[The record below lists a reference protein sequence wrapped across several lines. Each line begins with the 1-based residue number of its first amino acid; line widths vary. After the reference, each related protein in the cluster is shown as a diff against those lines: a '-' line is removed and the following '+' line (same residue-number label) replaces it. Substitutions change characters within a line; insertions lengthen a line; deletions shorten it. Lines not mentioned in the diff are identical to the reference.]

1 MRRSLIPDKISLS
14 KSWWIQKVRYLQI
27 TWLVKRIQFNNGL
40 YLLKDILQEC
50 QEVLFSSVL
59 PQGLLYSLKDA
70 LEYMYKI
77 MIKTLLCNA
86 NKHKLG
92 NRTKPGWKFLLC
104 SASPSCSS
112 PLDPPTRMSAWRGVL
127 STDSTPEDQVTY
139 RSKLSTKYLILGT
152 SLLVEL
158 ATTRPIPL
166 TTVSVERYV
175 SQVDVWW
182 TACRER
188 RDRLGVAWIEYHR
201 DYKAWINLDRD
212 TTCSLECGSTELES
226 FGLGPAGSEWRSENK
241 WWP

>member
-188 RDRLGVAWIEYHR
+188 RDRLGVVWIKYHR
-201 DYKAWINLDRD
+201 
-212 TTCSLECGSTELES
+212 
-226 FGLGPAGSEWRSENK
+226 GLKGLN
-241 WWP
+241 

>member
-1 MRRSLIPDKISLS
+1 
-14 KSWWIQKVRYLQI
+14 
-27 TWLVKRIQFNNGL
+27 
-40 YLLKDILQEC
+40 
-50 QEVLFSSVL
+50 
-59 PQGLLYSLKDA
+59 
-70 LEYMYKI
+70 

-92 NRTKPGWKFLLC
+92 NRTKPGWKFLLY

-127 STDSTPEDQVTY
+127 STDSTPEHQVIF
-139 RSKLSTKYLILGT
+139 RSKFSTKYLIPGT

-182 TACRER
+182 TACKER
-188 RDRLGVAWIEYHR
+188 WDRHGVVWIEYHR

-212 TTCSLECGSTELES
+212 TNLLFRMRIHRTGIFRPRPRGLRMKKWEQMVAVAVKASGQTTSLYLCQIAVCSRLQKLAIWKNSLPTWS
-226 FGLGPAGSEWRSENK
+226 PTSK
-241 WWP
+241 

>member
-1 MRRSLIPDKISLS
+1 M
-14 KSWWIQKVRYLQI
+14 YTQI
-27 TWLVKRIQFNNGL
+27 
-40 YLLKDILQEC
+40 
-50 QEVLFSSVL
+50 
-59 PQGLLYSLKDA
+59 
-70 LEYMYKI
+70 
-77 MIKTLLCNA
+77 LLCNA
-86 NKHKLG
+86 NKHRLE
-92 NRTKPGWKFLLC
+92 NRTKPGWMFFRWSASPLNSYSGDIYELENLIKPGWKFLLC

-182 TACRER
+182 TACTER
-188 RDRLGVAWIEYHR
+188 LDRLGLGWMEYLR
-201 DYKAWINLDRD
+201 DNKAWINLDRD